1 MANDIN
7 YSYHTVQ
14 AGQDNTEN
22 TLAKIATSRGMD
34 AAILEKLNPNY
45 ELHEKLSA
53 GTKILVGA
61 GSMTDYLDGFR
72 TATLYVYRTSTNPP
86 HTFAGRVID
95 LKGGPHTVEIE
106 PNPNYP
112 DVPNISLSAIVANLK
127 NENKWGEQGV
137 PKFIDVGTLSS
148 LNPWCGQQFALIPA
162 GKTVLL
168 AVCLPGT
175 DVSVTIVK
183 SGIQADTTRT
193 CYVQWE
199 WDHEVNSTEDCEV
212 KWQWESSDG
221 KWSNGNVSKIGKDD
235 YVSDKTIFESTYSPD
250 EKAVR
255 VRVSIKPS
263 PKDGANTITDFEWSS
278 YKVFDFS
285 EDFQVITPS
294 SAPTVEIK
302 NYKLTATYESL
313 PIEETPIYGVNSK
326 GEDIIVG
333 YNRNIT
339 HVQFQIIK
347 DDEPTPFNADHTVNF
362 EVGVGGYIQYSYSIV
377 AGSKYRV
384 RARCIKKI
392 NEERYYY
399 SSWSEYSSMTNT
411 LPTAPELKPKDCKI
425 LSNNVVQL
433 VWSKVNS
440 AEGYVL
446 EYALKDDTYK
456 NYSSSEE
463 YLDNP
468 GVNKNTVQIE
478 ADTAVESNG
487 VILYKASNLEY
498 GEYLAR
504 VKAVNE
510 TESKWSGIL
519 GFSLGEESDP
529 PTTWSSTTTVE
540 IGEPLRLYW
549 IHNALDG
556 SEETSA
562 EISLQTVVD
571 EDEVTSE
578 RTITVTKT
586 LDNTINKIATTTKVA
601 AYLIKAYNESL
612 KDFGD
617 DDVIEPGTL
626 ILISPGKDAKYVFV
640 KSELEDITSF
650 FEVNT
655 ESYSEGAKIQWIVRT
670 AGVLTNSDGSP
681 AYGDWSIYRT
691 VDIYA
696 KPSLTVNLL
705 KYDDTPLSSDS
716 FGNMRL
722 STLPFKVK
730 MEVGNTANQKPTGY
744 HISVLVKNSYMTV
757 DEVGNDKSVVAGSK
771 VFSKYY
777 DVSDTSY
784 TVELQ
789 AKDLTLKNNE
799 EYTVVCT
806 VSMSSG
812 LTAETTTPAF
822 IVGWVSQGYTPN
834 AEIGI
839 DKNTL
844 TARIRPFA
852 IGAGKSVNLFAYR
865 REFDGTFT
873 ELVTDSENPDSGLEN
888 ETSTWITDPHP
899 ALDYARYRIV
909 ARSKET
915 GIINYFDVPAVPVQE
930 KSVVIQWDEKWQAF
944 DAVDGD
950 AMMDNTD
957 QSYSGSMLKL
967 PYNIDVSNAHSPDV
981 SLVRYIGRRR
991 PVSYYG
997 TQLGETAT
1005 WNVVIPKSDKDTLYA
1020 LRRLAIYMGNVYVRE
1035 PSGSGYWA
1043 NITLSFSQRHLDL
1056 TIPVTINITPV
1067 EGGV

>member
-22 TLAKIATSRGMD
+22 SLAKIASSKGMD

-45 ELHEKLSA
+45 KLHEKLSA
-53 GTKILVGA
+53 GTKVLVGA
-61 GSMTDYLDGFR
+61 GSMTDYIDGFR
-72 TATLYVYRTSTNPP
+72 TSTLYVYQTSTNPYA
-86 HTFAGRVID
+86 FAGTVTD
-95 LKGGPHTVEIE
+95 LKGATHTIEIK
-106 PNPNYP
+106 PNANYGGLP
-112 DVPNISLSAIVANLK
+112 DISLSAIVANLK
-127 NENKWGEQGV
+127 NDNKWGDHGV

-148 LNPWCGQQFALIPA
+148 LNPWTGTQYALIPV

-193 CYVQWE
+193 CYVKWQ

-212 KWQWESSDG
+212 KWEYQTSDG
-221 KWSNGNVSKIGKDD
+221 QWWSGASNKVNKDS
-235 YVSDKTIFESTYSPD
+235 YVNDDDTSNLFESTYSPD
-250 EKAVR
+250 ERAIRAR
-255 VRVSIKPS
+255 VKIKPS
-263 PKDGANTITDFEWSS
+263 PKESNKTAVDFEWSA
-278 YKVFDFS
+278 YLFFNFT
-285 EDFQVITPS
+285 EDFQAITPS

-313 PIEETPIYGVNSK
+313 PVETGS
-326 GEDIIVG
+326 
-333 YNRNIT
+333 IT
-339 HVQFQIIK
+339 HVQFEVIR
-347 DDEPTPFNADHTVNF
+347 DDESSPYNEDHTVLF
-362 EVGVGGYIQYSYSIV
+362 EVGVGGYVQYNYKID
-377 AGSKYRV
+377 AGHKYRV
-384 RARCIKKI
+384 RARCVKKI
-392 NEERYYY
+392 NEAVYYY
-399 SSWSEYSSMTNT
+399 SSWSPYSSMTNT
-411 LPTAPELKPKDCKI
+411 LPTAPEFRPKECKI
-425 LSNNVVQL
+425 LSNNVVQF

-446 EYALKDDTYK
+446 EYAKKDDSYK
-456 NYSSSEE
+456 NYKSSEE
-463 YLDNP
+463 YLDNV
-468 GVNKNTVQIE
+468 GINKETIQIE
-478 ADTAVESNG
+478 ADKVTESGNNI
-487 VILYKASNLEY
+487 VYKVPNMEY
-498 GEYLAR
+498 GDYLAR

-519 GFSLGEESDP
+519 GFALGEPSDP

-556 SEETSA
+556 SEETFA
-562 EISLQTVVD
+562 EISLQTVIN

-586 LDNTINKIATTTKVA
+586 LDNTISKIAATTKVA

-626 ILISPGKDAKYVFV
+626 ILISPGNNAKYVFV

-650 FEVNT
+650 FELNT

-670 AGVLTNSDGSP
+670 AGVLTNTDGTP
-681 AYGDWSIYRT
+681 AYGDWSINRT

-696 KPSLTVNLL
+696 PPHLTVNLL
-705 KYDDTPLSSDS
+705 KNDDTTLSVDP

-722 STLPFKVK
+722 TTLPFKVK
-730 MEVGNTANQKPTGY
+730 MEVGNTQNQKPTGY
-744 HISVLVKNSYMTV
+744 HVSVIAKNSYMTV

-771 VFSKYY
+771 IFSKYY

-789 AKDLTLKNNE
+789 AKDLTLENNE
-799 EYTVVCT
+799 EYNVVCT

-812 LTAETTTPAF
+812 LVGEVTTPAF
-822 IVGWVSQGYTPN
+822 MVGWVSQGYTPN

-839 DKNTL
+839 DKNAL

-852 IGAGKSVNLFAYR
+852 IGAGKSVNLFVYK

-909 ARSKET
+909 SRSKET
-915 GIINYFDVPAVPVQE
+915 GIINYFDAPAVPVQE